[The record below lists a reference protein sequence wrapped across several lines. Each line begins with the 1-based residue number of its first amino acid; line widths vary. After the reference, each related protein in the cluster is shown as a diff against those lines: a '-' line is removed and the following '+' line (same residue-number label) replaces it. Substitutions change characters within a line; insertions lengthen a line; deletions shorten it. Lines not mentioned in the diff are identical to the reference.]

1 MDYLQKGSPLFLDD
15 FHKIADKQAQF
26 EKESAELLTD
36 DLQREISVKFALF
49 CIYLFG
55 VKKIQTCHLLF
66 KFSKGLGNVK
76 FDALYQFTQHPMQ
89 EFFHQI
95 PLLKDELTR
104 YAKSNNTVV
113 IQASSDVSLQ
123 TLQKTLQEYDI
134 HLPVHAADKLVEG
147 QQQVTIG
154 QLASGFHLMDEKLVF
169 ITEKRFS
176 IRK

>member
-1 MDYLQKGSPLFLDD
+1 
-15 FHKIADKQAQF
+15 
-26 EKESAELLTD
+26 
-36 DLQREISVKFALF
+36 
-49 CIYLFG
+49 
-55 VKKIQTCHLLF
+55 
-66 KFSKGLGNVK
+66 LGNVK

-134 HLPVHAADKLVEG
+134 HLPVHVADKLVEG
-147 QQQVTIG
+147 QQQVIIG
-154 QLASGFHLMDEKLVF
+154 QLASGFHLM
-169 ITEKRFS
+169 
-176 IRK
+176 

>member
-1 MDYLQKGSPLFLDD
+1 SSFQ
-15 FHKIADKQAQF
+15 
-26 EKESAELLTD
+26 
-36 DLQREISVKFALF
+36 
-49 CIYLFG
+49 
-55 VKKIQTCHLLF
+55 
-66 KFSKGLGNVK
+66 KGLGNVK

-154 QLASGFHLMDEKLVF
+154 QL
-169 ITEKRFS
+169 
-176 IRK
+176 

>member
-1 MDYLQKGSPLFLDD
+1 
-15 FHKIADKQAQF
+15 
-26 EKESAELLTD
+26 
-36 DLQREISVKFALF
+36 
-49 CIYLFG
+49 
-55 VKKIQTCHLLF
+55 
-66 KFSKGLGNVK
+66 FSSFQKGLGNVK
-76 FDALYQFTQHPMQ
+76 FDALYQFTQYPMQ

-134 HLPVHAADKLVEG
+134 HLPVHVADKLVEG

-169 ITEKRFS
+169 ITEKEIFN
-176 IRK
+176 KK